1 VKVQNP
7 DGEWKNYPPSFSDE
21 DKSMLQSFV
30 EEHADVCC
38 MRELTPLTPHD
49 TICIRHDVDYSLEHA
64 IKFARWEND
73 RGIHSTY
80 FVLHT
85 AWYYRDRIKL
95 YGQMS
100 LLQNY
105 GHEVGIHLDSVN
117 ESAIDNHPHYD
128 AAAILLKAKL
138 AELRSAGFDI
148 VGSAA
153 HGGIYTDLE
162 LFENRF
168 TLDDFGLQYEAYD
181 LQHKLNVNY
190 ISDNRG
196 KWRAPLV
203 KVPGKITVMSIH
215 PEHWPFK

>member
-7 DGEWKNYPPSFSDE
+7 DGAWKDYPPSFTEE
-21 DKSMLQSFV
+21 DKSTLQSFV

-38 MRELTPLTPHD
+38 MKELDEFTSAN
-49 TICIRHDVDYSLEHA
+49 TICIRHDVDYSLDHA
-64 IKFARWEND
+64 VKFARWEND

-85 AWYYRDRIKL
+85 AYYYRDRDKL
-95 YGQMS
+95 HEQMG
-100 LLQNY
+100 LLETY
-105 GHEVGIHLDSVN
+105 GHEVGLHLDAVNQSVV
-117 ESAIDNHPHYD
+117 ENHPHYD
-128 AAAILLKAKL
+128 AAAIILKVEL
-138 AELRSAGFDI
+138 AELRNAGFDI

-153 HGGIYTDLE
+153 HGGIRTDLE
-162 LFENRF
+162 LFTERF

-196 KWRAPLV
+196 MWRAPLV
-203 KVPGKITVMSIH
+203 KNPDKITVMSIH